1 MRSSRVD
8 RCVPALRVRPDL
20 SIDRCLSRGRV
31 NRARPKS
38 HPSRP
43 FYSLF
48 LRLFSLDISRAYVHI
63 LLSIIIINDLLL
75 HLIHCLYQRVKKF
88 VERIVEIGDAI
99 KIGEKEKIKEEGET
113 RPNSQLRD
121 INDSSSG

>member
-43 FYSLF
+43 FYSP
-48 LRLFSLDISRAYVHI
+48 LFSLDISRAYVYI
-63 LLSIIIINDLLL
+63 LLSIIIINDQLR
-75 HLIHCLYQRVKKF
+75 LIHCLYQRVKKF
-88 VERIVEIGDAI
+88 VGRIIEIEDAI

>member
-31 NRARPKS
+31 NRARAKS

-43 FYSLF
+43 FYSP
-48 LRLFSLDISRAYVHI
+48 LFSLDISRAYVYI
-63 LLSIIIINDLLL
+63 LLSIIITNDQLR
-75 HLIHCLYQRVKKF
+75 LIHCLYQRVKKF
-88 VERIVEIGDAI
+88 VGRIVEIGDAI

>member
-43 FYSLF
+43 FYSL
-48 LRLFSLDISRAYVHI
+48 LFSLDISRAYVYI

-75 HLIHCLYQRVKKF
+75 HLIYCLYQRVKKF
-88 VERIVEIGDAI
+88 VGRIVEIGDAI

-113 RPNSQLRD
+113 RPNSP
-121 INDSSSG
+121 

>member
-1 MRSSRVD
+1 M
-8 RCVPALRVRPDL
+8 PALRVRPDL

-43 FYSLF
+43 FYSP
-48 LRLFSLDISRAYVHI
+48 LFSLDISRAYVYI
-63 LLSIIIINDLLL
+63 LLSIIIINDQLR
-75 HLIHCLYQRVKKF
+75 LIHCLYQRVKKF
-88 VERIVEIGDAI
+88 VGRIVEIGDAI

>member
-1 MRSSRVD
+1 MCRLFACALTSRSTGVFHGGE
-8 RCVPALRVRPDL
+8 LT
-20 SIDRCLSRGRV
+20 G
-31 NRARPKS
+31 PKS

>member
-38 HPSRP
+38 HPFRP
-43 FYSLF
+43 FYSL
-48 LRLFSLDISRAYVHI
+48 LFSLDISRAYVYI

-88 VERIVEIGDAI
+88 VGRIVEIEDAI

>member
-43 FYSLF
+43 FYSP
-48 LRLFSLDISRAYVHI
+48 LFSLDISRAYVYI

-88 VERIVEIGDAI
+88 VGRIVEIEDAI

>member
-31 NRARPKS
+31 NRARPKN

-63 LLSIIIINDLLL
+63 LLSIIIINDQLR
-75 HLIHCLYQRVKKF
+75 LIHCLYQRVKKF
-88 VERIVEIGDAI
+88 VGRIVEIWDAI

>member
-43 FYSLF
+43 FYSP
-48 LRLFSLDISRAYVHI
+48 LFSLDISRAYVYI
-63 LLSIIIINDLLL
+63 LLSIIITNDQLR
-75 HLIHCLYQRVKKF
+75 LIHCLYQRVKKF
-88 VERIVEIGDAI
+88 VGRIVEIGDAI

>member
-43 FYSLF
+43 FYSL
-48 LRLFSLDISRAYVHI
+48 LFSLDISRAYVYI
-63 LLSIIIINDLLL
+63 LLSIIIINDQLR
-75 HLIHCLYQRVKKF
+75 LIHCLYQRVKKF
-88 VERIVEIGDAI
+88 VGRIVEIGDAI